1 MTSCFV
7 YRTTT
12 DVPLGKVYQTAPG
25 NVAQIISPDQDP
37 SAAGDWGAVAD
48 SAGTVRYVPA
58 KDSHGRPYGGAI
70 NGAINFRV
78 FDGFSTSDNFGEI
91 NFAVDTPPT
100 ATDVH
105 STVLEGETIA
115 FTLAVAD
122 PVDCPSGQCGRN
134 GDGTFSGVVRAIV
147 TRVAPHGVIPG
158 LFIHP
163 PDDQPTATPVELRCD
178 GEDGRCDPPVDIGG
192 VKILYVPPPAVNSAV
207 SLAPEGLES
216 TNGVLTVEY
225 LADDGALRS
234 SSVASTI
241 TLVPKPRADDVVI
254 HVTPL

>member
-1 MTSCFV
+1 
-7 YRTTT
+7 
-12 DVPLGKVYQTAPG
+12 
-25 NVAQIISPDQDP
+25 VAQIISPDQDP

-105 STVLEGETIA
+105 STVREGDTIA

-134 GDGTFSGVVRAIV
+134 GDGTFSGVVKGYR
-147 TRVAPHGVIPG
+147 
-158 LFIHP
+158 HP
-163 PDDQPTATPVELRCD
+163 R
-178 GEDGRCDPPVDIGG
+178 R
-192 VKILYVPPPAVNSAV
+192 PA
-207 SLAPEGLES
+207 
-216 TNGVLTVEY
+216 
-225 LADDGALRS
+225 RRH
-234 SSVASTI
+234 
-241 TLVPKPRADDVVI
+241 PRALHPSPGRPAHRHPGGAQVRRRGRAVRPAGG
-254 HVTPL
+254 HRRR